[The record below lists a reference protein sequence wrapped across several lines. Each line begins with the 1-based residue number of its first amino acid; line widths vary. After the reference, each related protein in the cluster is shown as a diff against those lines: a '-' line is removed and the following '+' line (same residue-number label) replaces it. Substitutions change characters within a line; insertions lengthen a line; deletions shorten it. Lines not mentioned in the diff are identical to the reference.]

1 MSSKHRRYFL
11 KDKESKELL
20 KKASEKLK
28 INLNQ
33 SQKDK
38 TNIEVFQ
45 VESTQ
50 IFLINGKPIL
60 AQTSENFYPTL
71 LFTEFLEQAPKV
83 TVDMGA
89 IPHVCKGA
97 NIMAPGIR
105 KITGQFQ
112 KGDIVIIT
120 DEKHNK
126 PIALG
131 EALQDTE
138 QAKNTKQGAI
148 IKNIHYVGDKTWN
161 ELKQLATPQTT
172 KQHESQTSKPAP

>member
-1 MSSKHRRYFL
+1 MSAKHRRYFL
-11 KDKESKELL
+11 KEKESKELL
-20 KKASEKLK
+20 NKASEKLK
-28 INLNQ
+28 INI
-33 SQKDK
+33 SQTLKKRAD
-38 TNIEVFQ
+38 IEIIQ
-45 VESTQ
+45 TESTQ
-50 IFLINGKPIL
+50 IFLMDGKPIL
-60 AQTSENFYPTL
+60 AQTSESFYPTL

-120 DEKHNK
+120 DEKHDK

-138 QAKNTKQGAI
+138 QAKNAKQGAI

-161 ELKQLATPQTT
+161 ELKQLVTPQTT
-172 KQHESQTSKPAP
+172 KQHET

>member
-1 MSSKHRRYFL
+1 MPTKHRRYFL
-11 KDKESKELL
+11 KEKESKELL
-20 KKASEKLK
+20 NRASEKLK
-28 INLNQ
+28 INLNEIL
-33 SQKDK
+33 KDR
-38 TNIEVFQ
+38 TNVEIIQ
-45 VESTQ
+45 IESTQ
-50 IFLINGKPIL
+50 IFLMDGKPIL

-71 LFTEFLEQAPKV
+71 VFTEFLEQAPKV

-89 IPHVCKGA
+89 VPHVCKGA

-105 KITGQFQ
+105 NITGQFQ
-112 KGDIVIIT
+112 KGDLVIIT

-138 QAKNTKQGAI
+138 QTRNTKQGAV

-161 ELKQLATPQTT
+161 QLKQLTTP
-172 KQHESQTSKPAP
+172 